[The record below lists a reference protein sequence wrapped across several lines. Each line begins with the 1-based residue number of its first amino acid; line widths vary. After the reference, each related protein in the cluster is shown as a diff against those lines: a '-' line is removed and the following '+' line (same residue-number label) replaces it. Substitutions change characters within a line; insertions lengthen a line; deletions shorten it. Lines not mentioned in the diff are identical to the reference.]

1 MSITYFVKSNT
12 TVNASKLVG
21 TSLEGLK
28 VMECDNQDDF
38 LRNLTLND
46 GDELLATRELEEYWL
61 EKLPKRHRKVAT

>member
-1 MSITYFVKSNT
+1 MSITYFVKGNT

-28 VMECDNQDDF
+28 VMECDNQDDL